1 MLRISGVSEHVIEK
15 VYEVYILFV
24 LSWCAVSIGT
34 GAASYK
40 RLVKVSQIFS
50 AFSKSFYR
58 CIRILRSTSAGVA
71 EPLPSFKWKV
81 WGRTRTTTQPPPRNF
96 RK

>member
-1 MLRISGVSEHVIEK
+1 MLRTSGGSERSIEK
-15 VYEVYILFV
+15 ACEVYILFE

-58 CIRILRSTSAGVA
+58 CIRILRSTSAGEA

-81 WGRTRTTTQPPPRNF
+81 RG
-96 RK
+96 